1 MRPVPSFYHPPDRAR
16 MLARATRLEWI
27 TVGYLISSIGM
38 MYMVAGS
45 SQSMKTAWV
54 EDMLSLVP
62 PIAFLIATP
71 IARRRPSEEFPF
83 GYHRATSVAF
93 FAGAVTLFGMGAFLL
108 LEAIHKLILQ
118 EHPTIGLIRI
128 FGRDIWLGWAM
139 LAVLAYGLVPVWLG
153 RLKAPLARSLHDHV
167 LHVDAAM
174 NRADWLTAVGA
185 AVGVIGVG
193 LGYWWVDGVAASI
206 IAADITWDGFKNLRD
221 VMADMLDETPKVVD
235 GSARE
240 GLPERVRT
248 YLRGLPW
255 VADADVR
262 IRDGGHAFTG
272 EAFVV
277 VKDSRELVPRIRE
290 AVEGACALDWRM
302 LDLSIMPVESLEPAP
317 AKNGPGVS
325 AADDIEGG
333 LR

>member
-1 MRPVPSFYHPPDRAR
+1 MKPVPEFFHPPDRER
-16 MLARATRLEWI
+16 LLQRATRLEWI
-27 TVGYLISSIGM
+27 TIAYLLSVIGA
-38 MYMVAGS
+38 MYVVTGS
-45 SQSMKTAWV
+45 SQSMKTAWI

-71 IARRRPSEEFPF
+71 IARRKPNEEFPF

-93 FAGAVTLFGMGAFLL
+93 FAGAVALVGMGGFLL
-108 LEAIHKLILQ
+108 FESIHKLILR
-118 EHPTIGLIRI
+118 EHPTIGMIEI
-128 FGRDIWLGWAM
+128 FGHDIWLGWAM
-139 LAVLAYGLVPVWLG
+139 LVVLAYGCVPVLLG
-153 RLKAPLARSLHDHV
+153 RLKTPLARSLHDHV
-167 LHVDAAM
+167 LYVDASM

-193 LGYWWVDGVAASI
+193 LGYWWVDATAAI
-206 IAADITWDGFKNLRD
+206 VIAADITWDGFRNLRD

-240 GLPERVRT
+240 ALPERVRS

-277 VKDSRELVPRIRE
+277 PNDTRDLIPRIRE
-290 AVEGACALDWRM
+290 AVEGARALDWRM
-302 LDLSIMPVESLEPAP
+302 LDLTIMPVDSLDPPP
-317 AKNGPGVS
+317 AKN
-325 AADDIEGG
+325 